1 MLRFFF
7 FLKNALKTPNI
18 FLKTILISA
27 MKGCGKHH
35 VFQFLE
41 DNIKTSCSFFFF
53 DTSMTQTRKISII
66 RFLKISIICF
76 GSLVLKTANEE

>member
-1 MLRFFF
+1 MLRFFL

-41 DNIKTSCSFFFF
+41 DNIKTSCSFFFL
-53 DTSMTQTRKISII
+53 TQ
-66 RFLKISIICF
+66 
-76 GSLVLKTANEE
+76 A